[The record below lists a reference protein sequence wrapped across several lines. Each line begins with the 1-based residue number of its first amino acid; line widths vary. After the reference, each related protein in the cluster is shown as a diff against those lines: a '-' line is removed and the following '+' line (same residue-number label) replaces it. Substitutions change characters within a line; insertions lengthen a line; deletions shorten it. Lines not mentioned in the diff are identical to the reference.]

1 MSKSQQNNPKNQNP
15 LPKGAKKFQIQ
26 VDENTAQGVYSNL
39 AMIYHSENEFVLD
52 FCYVQ
57 PGPPPPRAK
66 VRSRVIFS
74 PRHARR
80 LMEALDTNVRKY
92 EERFGTIA
100 PPTDDTHTFH

>member
-1 MSKSQQNNPKNQNP
+1 MEKKKNPKQ
-15 LPKGAKKFQIQ
+15 GQAKMQMH
-26 VDENTAQGVYSNL
+26 VDEEVAQGVYSNL

-66 VRSRVIFS
+66 VRSRVILS

-80 LMEALDTNVRKY
+80 LMEALQGNVSKY
-92 EERFGTIA
+92 EKRFGAIT
-100 PPTDDTHTFH
+100 PPKDDTHTFH